1 MDQPQYVTRWRTIG
15 SMQPFDISG
24 ATMHGFF
31 FRGDRAALQATCDAQ
46 LNAPS
51 GTRYEVLLPI
61 VLLTFAELD
70 KVVARQPPYCAFGT
84 NREAELT
91 IWVAVHPAGSL
102 DPAEMRLFT
111 PYMLVNNPLAVQ
123 HGREIFGFPKE
134 YAQFPRWGK
143 DGFDVDA
150 YAFTTWAADTIGRM
164 QTVMSV
170 VPDAP
175 HGLAKI
181 IDTLLHPLARV
192 VEDLLTAVEAEL
204 HLGAEALRPV
214 LRLLTPPQGI
224 MLGLKQ
230 LPDIAN
236 SGVAVHQSLVEAP
249 LGVPLDAFDELVPV
263 LAPYRLAIPGHAS
276 HPFMTDLG
284 LSERSLAGFRARFSF
299 SLEAG
304 RTLVPT
310 HG

>member
-1 MDQPQYVTRWRTIG
+1 MDQPQYVTRWRTTG

-31 FRGDRAALQATCDAQ
+31 FPGDRAALQATCDAQ

-51 GTRYEVLLPI
+51 GTTYKVVLPI
-61 VLLTFAELD
+61 VLLTFAEMT
-70 KVVARQPPYCAFGT
+70 VTARQPPYANFGT

-91 IWVAVHPAGSL
+91 IWVLVHPEGSMN
-102 DPAEMRLFT
+102 PAETRLFT

-134 YAQFPRWGK
+134 YAQFPRWGN

-150 YAFTTWAADTIGRM
+150 YAFTTWDAKTPGRM
-164 QTVMSV
+164 QTVLSV
-170 VPDAP
+170 APDAP
-175 HGLAKI
+175 TGIAKV
-181 IDTLLHPLARV
+181 IDTLLRPLEHL
-192 VEDLLTAVEAEL
+192 VEDLVTIIEAEL
-204 HLGAEALRPV
+204 HVGAEALRPA
-214 LRLLTPPQGI
+214 LALLTPPQGV

-236 SGVAVHQSLVEAP
+236 SGLAVHQSLVEAP
-249 LGVPLDAFDELVPV
+249 LRVPLDAFQELVPI
-263 LAPYRLAIPGHAS
+263 LAPHRLTIPGHAS
-276 HPFMTDLG
+276 HPFAKDLG
-284 LSERSLAGFRARFSF
+284 VGSRSLAGFRARFSF

-304 RTLVPT
+304 RTLVPN
-310 HG
+310 HD